1 MLQHD
6 RRTPQPSPVAALPFI
21 EPRQHFARGAAI
33 DDLPHGADSSAAIS
47 YTCTRVVPLELER
60 LRERSVLHDS
70 PGEAGTEAFR
80 MLRTQVLFWLAER
93 DGSTLAITSPD
104 AGEGKT
110 STAINLAM
118 HIANE
123 VDYTVLLVDANLRAP
138 SVQQVLGL
146 EGTRGLSDHLLE
158 GARLQDLMV
167 NPGIGRLVVLP
178 AGRAQPNSAELLG
191 SRAMGRLVAELKAR
205 YPRRIIL
212 FDLPSVLESSD
223 VLSFSRHVDGILM
236 VVQEGRSARSSL
248 SRAEAI
254 LPQEKLAGVAMTR
267 VRVRTGRI
275 DRPRRAG
282 WLSGM
287 FQR

>member
-1 MLQHD
+1 MLQPD
-6 RRTPQPSPVAALPFI
+6 KRTSQPSPVAAVPFI
-21 EPRQHFARGAAI
+21 EPRPHFVRDAGN
-33 DDLPHGADSSAAIS
+33 DDIPHGIESSGPIS
-47 YTCTRVVPLELER
+47 YTCTRIVPMELER

-70 PGEAGTEAFR
+70 PGEPGTEAFR

-93 DGSTLAITSPD
+93 EGSTLAITSPD
-104 AGEGKT
+104 AGDGKT
-110 STAINLAM
+110 STAINLAL

-138 SVQQVLGL
+138 SIQQVLGL
-146 EGTRGLSDHLLE
+146 QGARGLSDHLLE
-158 GARLQDLMV
+158 GARLPDLLV

-191 SRAMGRLVAELKAR
+191 SRAMGRLVMELKAR

-254 LPQEKLAGVAMTR
+254 LPQDKLAGVAMTR
-267 VRVRTGRI
+267 VRVRRSRPL
-275 DRPRRAG
+275 RPRRAG
-282 WLSGM
+282 WLRRL
-287 FQR
+287 FER